1 MKWEYRELQATAMS
15 VDYSGNN
22 VLLAGRRW
30 LAIKQISL
38 EEDPGD
44 IIKKYPRHSKYD
56 AAGAE
61 WCQTYQGQKL
71 CAISVS
77 LHQKYLYQ
85 FDPRP
90 TKAFFFSL
98 CRVTKEL
105 MCTNGA
111 TAMIW
116 PALPHSVVTPES

>member
-1 MKWEYRELQATAMS
+1 MEDLWSSEIMKWEYRELQATAMS

-38 EEDPGD
+38 DDDPGD

-77 LHQKYLYQ
+77 
-85 FDPRP
+85 
-90 TKAFFFSL
+90 
-98 CRVTKEL
+98 
-105 MCTNGA
+105 
-111 TAMIW
+111 
-116 PALPHSVVTPES
+116 SVIFNLLLEYYWNTSEKIKKHNE